1 MPQYRI
7 LRNQRSG
14 RVILQRAKWCAS
26 PWCHF
31 RGLQFVRYLPEGE
44 GLIFVRSSE
53 SIAATTIHM
62 FFMAFP
68 IAVVWLNKQ
77 GQVVDKQYAKVW
89 RPAYAPRSKAQYY
102 IEANPSLLD
111 QVEVGDVLTFD
122 EVVL

>member
-14 RVILQRAKWCAS
+14 QVVLQRAKWCAS
-26 PWCHF
+26 HWCHF
-31 RGLQFVRYLPEGE
+31 RGLQFVRHLPADE
-44 GLIFVRSSE
+44 GLIFVRNSE

-68 IAVVWLNKQ
+68 IAVVWLDQQ
-77 GQVVDKQYAKVW
+77 GRVVDKQFAKVW

-102 IEANPSLLD
+102 IEANPGLLE
-111 QVEVGDVLTFD
+111 QVELGDLLTFD
-122 EVVL
+122 EAAP